1 MNHKNLIG
9 TAVAAAL
16 LFGAQAVSACAISA
30 WSSATGL
37 AAADTGEPSASFK
50 RYSGR
55 CSLRVPNSNSGAG
68 RFVTDTTP
76 NNEASYRARFYYF
89 TGDITGSSD
98 IFQARNTGGTN
109 IIRVAHDGNQLSFTT
124 FNNGSQTAAQN
135 LTVADNKY
143 YSIEISW
150 AAAAGTGSMTATVTG
165 NSGNAT
171 SSQVVGTLNFPNLT
185 NAADSITEAR
195 LGLIT
200 GTPTVAAP
208 VFFDEFDSRRT
219 QNPGRLCRADAASPA
234 NNVVNVFDAVAII
247 NDASGSTLSTL
258 QPDCNED
265 GIVNVF
271 DGVCAVAV
279 AGGPS
284 ASCL

>member
-55 CSLRVPNSNSGAG
+55 CSLRVPNSNGGAG

-76 NNEASYRARFYYF
+76 NNEASYRVRFYYF
-89 TGDITGSSD
+89 TGDIAGATD

-109 IIRVAHDGNQLSFTT
+109 IIRVAHDGNQLSFSTNT
-124 FNNGSQTAAQN
+124 GGAAQN
-135 LTVADNKY
+135 VTVVDNKY

-171 SSQVVGTLNFPNLT
+171 TSQVAGTATFSNLS

-200 GTPTVAAP
+200 GTPTVTAP

-234 NNVVNVFDAVAII
+234 NNVVNVFDAVAVI
-247 NDASGSTLSTL
+247 NDASGTTLSTL

-271 DGVCAVAV
+271 DGVCTVAV